1 MRTVAFIS
9 EHASPLA
16 VLGGVDNGGQNVY
29 VAELSRELARNGY
42 SVDVYT
48 RKESRSQPEVVE
60 WLPGIR
66 VIHIKAGPE
75 EFIEKESLL
84 GHMKEFTDN
93 MLHFIRRQQLHYS
106 LIHAHFFMSAMV
118 ASAIKKVL
126 RVPYVVT
133 FHALGLV
140 RRVHQKEMDKFPAER
155 CAIEKF
161 IVDDADRLIAECPQ
175 DRADLIKYY
184 KADPEKISIVPCGFN
199 PDEFRPYDRLA
210 AREKLSLPV
219 HEKILLQLGRMV
231 PRKGVDN
238 VIRALG
244 RLRAD
249 ERKIRLVVVGGNS
262 DQPDP
267 SLTPE
272 IGRLQQVAREEGI
285 AHRVQFVGR
294 KDRLVLPFYYAAAD
308 LFITTPWYEPFGITP
323 LEAMAC
329 GIPVVGSRT
338 GGVKYSIAEGKTGFL
353 VPPKDPDSLARKIS
367 QLLDNPLLA
376 EKMGRNGIRRVHK
389 LFTWKKISQQIADVY
404 ELVEKQVRKEQLL
417 RHRSS
422 WEKEFFSLHAA
433 GTMIRQ
439 PFFPVFN
446 LPGL

>member
-1 MRTVAFIS
+1 MKTVAFIS

-16 VLGGVDNGGQNVY
+16 ILGGIDNGGQNVY
-29 VAELSRELARNGY
+29 VAEVSRELAASGY
-42 SVDVYT
+42 CVDIYT
-48 RKESRSQPEVVE
+48 RKESRSQPEIVE

-75 EFIEKESLL
+75 ELLEKECLL

-93 MLHFIRRQQLHYS
+93 MLLFMRRQQVRYS
-106 LIHAHFFMSAMV
+106 LIHAHFFMSALV
-118 ASAIKKVL
+118 ASAVKKVL
-126 RVPYVVT
+126 RIPYVVT

-140 RRVHQKEMDKFPAER
+140 RKAHQKEMDRFPPER

-161 IVDDADRLIAECPQ
+161 IVEDADRLIAECPQ

-199 PDEFRPYDRLA
+199 PREFHPYDRQQ
-210 AREKLSLPV
+210 AREKLCLPL
-219 HEKILLQLGRMV
+219 HETILLQLGRMV

-272 IGRLQQVAREEGI
+272 IGRLQQVASEEGV

-294 KDRLVLPFYYAAAD
+294 KDRNILPLYYAASD
-308 LFITTPWYEPFGITP
+308 MFITTPWYEPFGITP

-329 GIPVVGSRT
+329 GIPVVGSNT
-338 GGVKYSIAEGKTGFL
+338 GGVKYSVAEGKTGFL
-353 VPPKDPDSLARKIS
+353 VPPKDPDSLAKKIGH
-367 QLLDNPLLA
+367 LLDDPALA
-376 EKMGRNGIRRVHK
+376 EKMGKNGIRRVHK
-389 LFTWKKISQQIADVY
+389 LFTWNKVSQQIAGVY
-404 ELVEKQVRKEQLL
+404 EQVEKQARREQIQ
-417 RHRSS
+417 RHRPL
-422 WEKEFFSLHAA
+422 EKDIFSLHAA
-433 GTMIRQ
+433 GTMLRQ

-446 LPGL
+446 LPGS

>member
-1 MRTVAFIS
+1 MRVAFIS

-16 VLGGVDNGGQNVY
+16 ILGGVDNGGQNVY
-29 VAELSRELARNGY
+29 VAELSRELADNGY
-42 SVDVYT
+42 CVDIYT
-48 RKESRSQPEVVE
+48 RKESRSQREIVE

-66 VIHIKAGPE
+66 VIHIKAGAE
-75 EFIEKESLL
+75 EPIEKERLL

-93 MLHFIRRQQLHYS
+93 MLHFIRRHRLYYS
-106 LIHAHFFMSAMV
+106 LVHAHFFMSAMV
-118 ASAIKKVL
+118 ASAIRKTL

-140 RRVHQKEMDKFPAER
+140 RKAFQKEMDKFPPDRCTIER
-155 CAIEKF
+155 F
-161 IVDDADRLIAECPQ
+161 IVGDADRIIAECPQ

-184 KADPEKISIVPCGFN
+184 KVDPEKISIVPCGFN
-199 PDEFRPYDRLA
+199 PEEFRPYDKME
-210 AREKLSLPV
+210 ARERLSLPL

-272 IGRLQQVAREEGI
+272 IGRLQEVAREEGI

-294 KDRLVLPFYYAAAD
+294 KDRQVLPFYYAAAD
-308 LFITTPWYEPFGITP
+308 LFVTTPWYEPFGITP

-338 GGVKYSIAEGKTGFL
+338 GGVKYSVADGRTGFL
-353 VPPKDPDSLARKIS
+353 VPPKDPDSLARKIGH
-367 QLLDNPLLA
+367 LLDNPLLA
-376 EKMGRNGIRRVHK
+376 EKMGKNAIRRVHK
-389 LFTWKKISQQIADVY
+389 LFTWKKVSQQIADVY
-404 ELVEKQVRKEQLL
+404 GLVEKEVRREQMLQ
-417 RHRSS
+417 HRSS
-422 WEKEFFSLHAA
+422 REKEFFNLNAA
-433 GTMIRQ
+433 GTMLRQ
-439 PFFPVFN
+439 PFLPVFN
-446 LPGL
+446 LPGS